1 MVSMKYMILSLLLLL
16 YLDSVAQQDD
26 CRCSSD
32 DEYQASLLNGIIG
45 TEYSNQVAGY
55 EGVQY
60 LRDWAFGE
68 IHLNNGETIKNAIIR
83 YDRFA
88 DQLLWLRTRDYRK
101 GVLNKSEI
109 VSFKIYQEGA
119 HPEEVFVKKRIRL
132 PYLDSTEV
140 FVHELVQGK
149 MELFAYRNVKVDPVQ
164 NRLFD
169 DTRLVISTSTH
180 DYLLRLRRRNLLE
193 LPVINAEEMKKILR
207 HNHIQIRDN
216 EQGVAM
222 ALRFYNQLEL

>member
-1 MVSMKYMILSLLLLL
+1 MKYLIILSILLLPF
-16 YLDSVAQQDD
+16 DAISQQEN
-26 CRCSSD
+26 CFCSSD

-45 TEYSNQVAGY
+45 TEYSNPVAGY
-55 EGVQY
+55 EGVQF
-60 LRDWAFGE
+60 LRDWAYGE
-68 IHLNNGETIKNAIIR
+68 ILLNNGEKIKNAVIR

-101 GVLNKSEI
+101 GVLNKSQI
-109 VSFKIYQEGA
+109 VSFTIYQEGV
-119 HPEEVFVKKRIRL
+119 HPEEYYVKKRIRL

-149 MELFAYRNVKVDPVQ
+149 MELFAYRIVKSDPVQ
-164 NRLFD
+164 SRLFD
-169 DTRLVISTSTH
+169 DTRLVISTSKH

-207 HNHIQIRDN
+207 HNHIQVRNN